1 VITLRDAHDDDGLDV
16 AALLGAVFSEY
27 EGCLFLAAEM
37 PELRRLA
44 TTFREGGGA
53 FFVAH
58 REVRGVPV
66 LVGCV
71 GYATHGPT
79 VELKK
84 LYVAKHERRT
94 GLGARLVATVEA
106 AAHARGKRSIELW
119 SDTRFETAHRF
130 YERHGYVRTGA
141 TRPLHDASATEEF
154 FFTKALSGEP

>member
-27 EGCLFLAAEM
+27 DGCLFIAAEM

-44 TTFREGGGA
+44 TTFREADGA

-58 REVRGVPV
+58 REVLGVPV

-71 GYATHGPT
+71 GYTTHGDT

-84 LYVAKHERRT
+84 LYVAKPERRT
-94 GLGARLVATVEA
+94 GLGARLVATVEEA
-106 AAHARGKRSIELW
+106 ATARGASAIDLW

-130 YERHGYVRTGA
+130 YERRGYERTGA
-141 TRPLHDASATEEF
+141 MRPLHDASATEEF
-154 FFTKALSGEP
+154 YFRKPLTAG